1 MPNSPLNITITIN
14 GRAVEQQIEPG
25 ATVMVNCPVN
35 SITVGMQFNA
45 DRRLVILQ
53 TTFNKDD

>member
-14 GRAVEQQIEPG
+14 GRAVEQQIGPG

-35 SITVGMQFNA
+35 SITVGM
-45 DRRLVILQ
+45 
-53 TTFNKDD
+53 